1 MASKSVE
8 EMSPEEQVN
17 YYKTQF
23 AKAKKLAKL
32 LDDDLVKIKKQ
43 LSDLTI
49 SKHNIFTFSERRDM
63 QYNI

>member
-1 MASKSVE
+1 MASKNVE
-8 EMSPEEQVN
+8 EMNPEEQVN

-43 LSDLTI
+43 LNDLTI
-49 SKHNIFTFSERRDM
+49 SKYI
-63 QYNI
+63 YL